1 MIKKILPLLL
11 IALGAN
17 TLLAQADVPT
27 SSNARAYCSVH
38 VTRQHILQSG
48 ALDNLLFHHLSSRRS
63 FEERHYFLASINHPV
78 TAQEYC
84 DFLNDIA
91 TDPGWWGESPYYD
104 NALMIDSDS
113 WFFEDTDWSSKFPI
127 VRTQENDTYHYD
139 VNSDQESAII
149 HCVSSRYVQYKFR
162 LWREDQHAE
171 MTAEK
176 SLEDS

>member
-17 TLLAQADVPT
+17 TLLAQADVLT
-27 SSNARAYCSVH
+27 SSDTPEYCSSH
-38 VTRQHILQSG
+38 VTSQNILEDG
-48 ALDNLLFHHLSSRRS
+48 TLDTLLYHHLSNRKA
-63 FEERHYFLASINHPV
+63 FQERHYFLASINHPV

-91 TDPGWWGESPYYD
+91 TDTGWWGESPYYD

-113 WFFEDTDWSSKFPI
+113 WFFNDTDWRSNFPI
-127 VRTQENDTYHYD
+127 VRTRENDTYHYD

-149 HCVSSRYVQYKFR
+149 HCVNSRYVQYRSR
-162 LWREDQHAE
+162 LWRENQHAA
-171 MTAEK
+171 MTAKK
-176 SLEDS
+176 SEEDS